1 LSTKQSP
8 ASAALDPLPSTPNMR
23 WRIALPPLAIIWI
36 VGMIDKTGVGVIA
49 ADDGFLSEL
58 HLKGEEGLIGFL
70 TTATLVFYGA
80 SMPFWGIL
88 IDKFGPRRC
97 AVTGLV
103 FWAISTAIAGLAPS
117 YGVLL
122 VGRALLG
129 VSEGFLWPLSN
140 ALTARWFPRSE
151 RSRAKSWWIGAINL
165 GFAVA
170 AYVVNG
176 AIAVTNWR
184 GAFFLLT
191 ILALVV
197 CVPVSLF
204 LLKDDPAN
212 SKRVTDAERAFIAA
226 DSTNVKLSR
235 DERRSRLLSWPFFV
249 MIIGWIANNIGVYG
263 LASWFP
269 SYLKSEQQV
278 GKNTAS
284 AFVALAFV
292 LCIVVCP
299 IVAVWMDR
307 IGRKA
312 IFSVGGFSLAALFL
326 VLSQFI
332 HSTDFQLAAVIIA
345 IVGIEGVTTL
355 AGQGVLHSMAPERR
369 MGRAAGVMI
378 GIGNFVGAFGATVM
392 GLFIDAG
399 GYPAA
404 FGFLIGT
411 FIVGAACAF
420 ALHRIRY

>member
-1 LSTKQSP
+1 
-8 ASAALDPLPSTPNMR
+8 
-23 WRIALPPLAIIWI
+23 
-36 VGMIDKTGVGVIA
+36 MIDKTGAGVIA
-49 ADDGFLSEL
+49 ADGGFLSAL
-58 HLKGEEGLIGFL
+58 HLHGKESLIGFL
-70 TTATLVFYGA
+70 TTATLLFYGA
-80 SMPFWGIL
+80 SMPVWGIL
-88 IDKFGPRRC
+88 IDKFGAKRC

-103 FWAISTAIAGLAPS
+103 FWAVSTTIAALAPN
-117 YGVLL
+117 YGVLV

-151 RSRAKSWWIGAINL
+151 RSRAKSIWIGAINL

-170 AYVVNG
+170 AYLINA
-176 AIAVTNWR
+176 AITLTNWR

-197 CVPVSLF
+197 CVPVALL
-204 LLKDDPAN
+204 LLKDDPTKVRRMTA
-212 SKRVTDAERAFIAA
+212 AERAFIAA
-226 DSTNVKLSR
+226 DSTDVKLTR
-235 DERRSRLLSWPFFV
+235 DQKRSQLLTWPYFI

-269 SYLKSEQQV
+269 SYLKDVQHV
-278 GKNTAS
+278 GKSTAS

-292 LCIVVCP
+292 LCIVVSP

-307 IGRKA
+307 RGRKA
-312 IFSVGGFSLAALFL
+312 IFSVVGFSLAAVLL
-326 VLSQFI
+326 VLCRVIPSA
-332 HSTDFQLAAVIIA
+332 DFQLAAVIIA
-345 IVGIEGVTTL
+345 IVGIEGMTTL

-378 GIGNFVGAFGATVM
+378 GVGNFVGAFGATVM
-392 GLFIDAG
+392 GAFIHAG

-411 FIVGAACAF
+411 FAVGAACAF
-420 ALHRIRY
+420 SLHRLRY